1 MNTSFYLIER
11 DFVNGGQVINVGE
24 SPSFHSINPINTKHQ
39 ETPPKNGNNCNIYIH
54 IYIYINA
61 TRIFKEKPK

>member
-11 DFVNGGQVINVGE
+11 DFVNGGEVINVGE

-39 ETPPKNGNNCNIYIH
+39 ETPPKNGNNCNIYI
-54 IYIYINA
+54 YIYI
-61 TRIFKEKPK
+61 